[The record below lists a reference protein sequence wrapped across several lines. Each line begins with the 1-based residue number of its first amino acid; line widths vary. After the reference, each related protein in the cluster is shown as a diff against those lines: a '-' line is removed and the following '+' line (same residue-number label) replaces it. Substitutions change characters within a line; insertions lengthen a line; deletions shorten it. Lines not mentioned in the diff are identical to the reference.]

1 MRLPNAEFSSDMLL
15 VLHVPSP
22 GLHTSAFCI
31 PKRLVP
37 DLASSSGGASGGYRP
52 DSLAIFGADV
62 NFMERPR
69 INDRRAPH
77 V

>member
-22 GLHTSAFCI
+22 TLHTSAFCI

-37 DLASSSGGASGGYRP
+37 DLASSSDGA
-52 DSLAIFGADV
+52 LAGI
-62 NFMERPR
+62 
-69 INDRRAPH
+69 RR
-77 V
+77 VR